1 MNIIVRKDLKLPKGK
16 LAVQAA
22 HAAVSLTLK
31 LKEENSFKQWINEGQ
46 KKILLQVENLEELL
60 KLKQK
65 IEDYGLKTVL
75 IKDAGRTVIPSGTI
89 TCIATF
95 GSEEELKE
103 IMGHL
108 KLV

>member
-31 LKEENSFKQWINEGQ
+31 LKDEASFKKWLLEGQ
-46 KKILLQVENLEELL
+46 KKVLLQVESLNELL
-60 KLKQK
+60 SLKQK

-75 IKDAGRTVIPSGTI
+75 IKDAGRTVLPSGTI

-95 GSEEELKE
+95 GREEELKE
-103 IMGHL
+103 LTGHL

>member
-31 LKEENSFKQWINEGQ
+31 IKDSKEFKEWINQGQ
-46 KKILLQVENLEELL
+46 KKVLLYVENEKELL
-60 KLKQK
+60 DLKNKL
-65 IEDYGLKTVL
+65 DDNFKTTL
-75 IKDAGRTVIPSGTI
+75 IRDAGRTVIPSGTI

-95 GSEEELKE
+95 GKEEDLKE
-103 IMGHL
+103 YTGHL